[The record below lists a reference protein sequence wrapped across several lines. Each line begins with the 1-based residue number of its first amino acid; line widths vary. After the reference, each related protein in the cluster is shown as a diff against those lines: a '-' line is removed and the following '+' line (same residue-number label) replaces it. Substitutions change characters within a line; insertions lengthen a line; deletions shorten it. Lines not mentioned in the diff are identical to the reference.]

1 MKDGAHTVLAAA
13 ARFYTPLIVLF
24 ALTLLVVRPAGV
36 GVGLLAGFACV
47 LALIVHALAFGAS
60 ATRAA
65 APAFLMRLLIALG
78 LGAAAF
84 GAAAPR
90 ALFAR
95 ELVEAG
101 LLVVTAAGG
110 ALVIAVLF
118 GRAPTMRDQAS

>member
-1 MKDGAHTVLAAA
+1 MKEGAHTVLAAA

-36 GVGLLAGFACV
+36 GVGLLAGLACV
-47 LALIVHALAFGAS
+47 LALIVHALVFGAS
-60 ATRAA
+60 ATRSA
-65 APAFLMRLLIALG
+65 APAFLMRGLIALG

-84 GAAAPR
+84 GATVPR

-101 LLVVTAAGG
+101 LFVVTAAGG